1 MPILSFEGETHAEI
15 IKKVRRWL
23 DSVEGRPENVGAVVD
38 MVNQASDLTKGAL
51 TILARN
57 APGGLSRN
65 ELVKELTRMGFEAT
79 DSTKRAVISSLDS
92 MAEAT
97 AGDGVLKRVERARNS
112 VLYEMNAAV
121 AKQVL
126 RALR

>member
-1 MPILSFEGETHAEI
+1 MATLSFEGETHAEI
-15 IKKVRRWL
+15 IKKVSRWL
-23 DSVEGRPENVGAVVD
+23 DSVQGRAEAVGSVVD
-38 MVNQASDLTKGAL
+38 MVEQASDLTKGAL
-51 TILARN
+51 TILARS
-57 APGGLSRN
+57 APGPLSRN

-92 MAEAT
+92 LSEAAE
-97 AGDGVLKRVERARNS
+97 GDGVLKRIERARNS
-112 VLYEMNAAV
+112 VLYEMNVAV

>member
-1 MPILSFEGETHAEI
+1 MATLSFEGETHAEI
-15 IKKVRRWL
+15 IKKVQRWL
-23 DSVEGRPENVGAVVD
+23 DSVQGRDEAVGTVVD
-38 MVNQASDLTKGAL
+38 MVEQASDLTKGAL
-51 TILARN
+51 SILARN
-57 APGGLSRN
+57 APGPLSRN

-92 MAEAT
+92 LSEA
-97 AGDGVLKRVERARNS
+97 ADSDGVLRRIERARNS